1 MSRRTLTVVAL
12 ALVLAATGCSNTV
25 SGSPGDAQSPSGST
39 DANTAWAD
47 KFCGA
52 LLNLATASKQA
63 PPDMSSGDLTKVK
76 TGLSTFLSTMSTGVS
91 KTVDELK
98 NIGPSPV
105 KGGDDVAKAA
115 ITGFGTMKKSYDDAK
130 TQLDQLN
137 PADAA
142 AFSEGLGKV
151 TQTMSGAAGAANPMK
166 ELGDNPELSK
176 AGETA
181 PNCKKLSG

>member
-1 MSRRTLTVVAL
+1 MSRRPLTVVAL
-12 ALVLAATGCSNTV
+12 ALALATTGCSTAV
-25 SGSPGDAQSPSGST
+25 SGSPGDTQGQAGTT

-52 LLNLATASKQA
+52 LLNLSTASKQA
-63 PPDMSSGDLTKVK
+63 PPDLSSGDLAKVK
-76 TGLSTFLSTMSTGVS
+76 TGLSEFLSAMSTGIS
-91 KTVDELK
+91 KTVGELK
-98 NIGPSPV
+98 NIGASPI

-115 ITGFGTMKKSYDDAK
+115 ITGFDAMKKSYDDAK
-130 TQLDQLN
+130 AQLNQLN
-137 PADAA
+137 PSNTA
-142 AFSEGLGKV
+142 AFSEGLSKV

-176 AGETA
+176 AGESA